1 MFITTLVSLNTTFSC
16 NYSPCGYLNETES
29 DFLFKARSRGGA
41 PIGVIAKFQT
51 VAPADKYLTHRS
63 NSVHSH
69 SPISGEA
76 SDSRLAAEQKY
87 SKICRTF
94 YSTINYDQ

>member
-1 MFITTLVSLNTTFSC
+1 MFITTLVSLNRTFSF
-16 NYSPCGYLNETES
+16 NYGPCGYLNKTES
-29 DFLFKARSRGGA
+29 DFLFEARSRGGA

-69 SPISGEA
+69 SPISSEA
-76 SDSRLAAEQKY
+76 SDSSRSLLPNTEILQNLATLLQHDKL
-87 SKICRTF
+87 
-94 YSTINYDQ
+94 